1 MPDGRRKKAKQLA
14 NQNSMQIEEE
24 MMEASVVTAENTTVK
39 QSSEDQ
45 SNEDRNRNE
54 AKTICE
60 CCCLYITDGQTDRWT
75 DRHRQMDRS

>member
-14 NQNSMQIEEE
+14 NQNSIQIEEE

-60 CCCLYITDGQTDRWT
+60 C
-75 DRHRQMDRS
+75 